1 MRERLE
7 RVEYCPGVEEE
18 RVESLWVGTKGQAGT
33 CGAVVV
39 VCYRSLD
46 LN

>member
-18 RVESLWVGTKGQAGT
+18 RVESLWDGTKGQAGT
-33 CGAVVV
+33 RGAVVV